1 MGGKGRWGMRG
12 EQLGCCFRS
21 RWEGIRA
28 GTGVIAEE
36 MVKREEKRKQV
47 FSVKLG
53 RGLYSRE
60 PWVSEDGPL
69 IGGFLLQLPDHWE
82 KAVITVQRPGK
93 IPTSSRCGNTVPD
106 DDNQVV
112 SLSPG
117 SRSV

>member
-1 MGGKGRWGMRG
+1 MGG
-12 EQLGCCFRS
+12 F
-21 RWEGIRA
+21 
-28 GTGVIAEE
+28 
-36 MVKREEKRKQV
+36 
-47 FSVKLG
+47 F
-53 RGLYSRE
+53 
-60 PWVSEDGPL
+60 
-69 IGGFLLQLPDHWE
+69 LQLPDYWE